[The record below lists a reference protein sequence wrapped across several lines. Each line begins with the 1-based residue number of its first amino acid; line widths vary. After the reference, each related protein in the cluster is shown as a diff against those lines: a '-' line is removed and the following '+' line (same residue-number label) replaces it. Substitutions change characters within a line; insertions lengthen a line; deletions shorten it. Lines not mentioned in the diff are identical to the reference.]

1 MKLIKATTLLI
12 AACCIVLL
20 NAGHVSAATLD
31 IPISLTSDI
40 NHKYDLNYFEG
51 WDRIGMQTEP
61 LTVDLGTFTN
71 ITSTA
76 QAPAGMK
83 YFVDLPDGASIHL
96 ILDIGYYAPGGVTVE
111 EYWPHTITLLDVQGV
126 APTKVSSATRGVI
139 QGLAVELLFDYQVNG
154 DFSFTGFEVSAEYPI
169 CLANGGKDYI
179 DLVASC
185 SAFDLAIEIE
195 TTPRNVLSNAT
206 KANELGLQLWI
217 VTPNKKISSAV
228 ARKLRQSAF
237 TDSSQIRILTLGQFL
252 NLSLPQIIASWKG

>member
-154 DFSFTGFEVSAEYPI
+154 DFSFTGFEVSADGPFTSAGTQTYAPYV
-169 CLANGGKDYI
+169 AT
-179 DLVASC
+179 LVAYY
-185 SAFDLAIEIE
+185 
-195 TTPRNVLSNAT
+195 T
-206 KANELGLQLWI
+206 
-217 VTPNKKISSAV
+217 SSTS
-228 ARKLRQSAF
+228 Q
-237 TDSSQIRILTLGQFL
+237 TDPGQFVTVVPIPEPAA
-252 NLSLPQIIASWKG
+252 LSLLGIGGLALIRNRKEAHN